1 MKLMHSNKSQK
12 LVEFVKNTLEDI
24 KAENITIIPV
34 EKITS
39 ITHYMII
46 ATGTSTI
53 HVRSI
58 ADRLME
64 KAKEEKFHILSTEGQ
79 RQAEWILVDL
89 GDVIVHVMQETSRS
103 YYHLEKLWLPIEE
116 EA

>member
-1 MKLMHSNKSQK
+1 MHSNKSERT
-12 LVEFVKNTLEDI
+12 LEFVKNNLESI
-24 KAENITIIPV
+24 KAENITILPV
-34 EKITS
+34 NQITS
-39 ITHYMII
+39 ITDYMVI

-58 ADRLME
+58 ADRLLE
-64 KAKEEKFHILSTEGQ
+64 QAKKENIPVLSSEGQ

-89 GDVIVHVMQETSRS
+89 GDVIVHVMQEMARD
-103 YYHLEKLWLPIEE
+103 YYHLEKLWSVIEE